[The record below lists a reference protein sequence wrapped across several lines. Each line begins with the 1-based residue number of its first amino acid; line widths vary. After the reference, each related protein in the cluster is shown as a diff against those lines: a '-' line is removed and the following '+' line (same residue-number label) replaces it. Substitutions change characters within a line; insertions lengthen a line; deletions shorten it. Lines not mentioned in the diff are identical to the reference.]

1 LNTSRG
7 VDPMNKDDTL
17 VKWYLAML
25 IVFII
30 AVACVLIF
38 SPLAHVPS

>member
-1 LNTSRG
+1 MKENDS
-7 VDPMNKDDTL
+7 L

-38 SPLAHVPS
+38 SPLARFPS